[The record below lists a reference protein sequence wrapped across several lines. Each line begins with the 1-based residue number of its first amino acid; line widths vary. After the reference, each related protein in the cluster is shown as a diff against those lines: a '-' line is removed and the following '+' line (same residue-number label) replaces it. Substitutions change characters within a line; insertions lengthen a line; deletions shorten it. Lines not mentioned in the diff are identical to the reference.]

1 MGRYINP
8 FTDWGFKRLFGQ
20 EFSKDLLINFLND
33 LFEGEFQIK
42 DVTFKDKEQLG
53 DANDLRGCI
62 FDIYCVTDDDK
73 HFIVEMQNRWVPFF
87 VNRSIYYA
95 SKAFVAQRKKFDEAG
110 VRTAILYQFVPVYV
124 VCIMN
129 FMPRE
134 HEVTKFRTDVAL
146 REKSSDSMFS
156 DKLRFIYLSL
166 PFFDKSEEECETGFE
181 KWIYVLKYMEVL
193 ERLPFTAQK
202 KIFDHLAKLADVR
215 CLSSEEQE
223 KYDESI
229 KAADDYY
236 SGLYGSYVEGEEKGI
251 AKGRAEGI
259 AKGRAEGIAKGRA
272 EGMAK
277 GMAKEKLDT
286 AYRLLSMGLSEAQV
300 STATELPLEEIQKM
314 RK

>member
-1 MGRYINP
+1 MEVISS
-8 FTDWGFKRLFGQ
+8 
-20 EFSKDLLINFLND
+20 E
-33 LFEGEFQIK
+33 
-42 DVTFKDKEQLG
+42 
-53 DANDLRGCI
+53 
-62 FDIYCVTDDDK
+62 
-73 HFIVEMQNRWVPFF
+73 
-87 VNRSIYYA
+87 
-95 SKAFVAQRKKFDEAG
+95 
-110 VRTAILYQFVPVYV
+110 TAILYQFVPVYV

-129 FMPRE
+129 FMPKE

-146 REKSSDSMFS
+146 REKSSDSIFS

-236 SGLYGSYVEGEEKGI
+236 GVLMSYYMNGIDEGVAKGEARGSHHKSLEI
-251 AKGRAEGI
+251 AK
-259 AKGRAEGIAKGRA
+259 KM
-272 EGMAK
+272 MAK
-277 GMAKEKLDT
+277 GMDENT
-286 AYRLLSMGLSEAQV
+286 IMEITGLTQ
-300 STATELPLEEIQKM
+300 EEI
-314 RK
+314 RKLISYFAVVSRVYMPR

>member
-53 DANDLRGCI
+53 DTNDLRGCI

-129 FMPRE
+129 FMPKE

-146 REKSSDSMFS
+146 REKSSDTIFS

-166 PFFDKSEEECETGFE
+166 PFFNKSEEECESGFE
-181 KWIYVLKYMEVL
+181 KWIYVLKYMEMDEVFKN
-193 ERLPFTAQK
+193 LPLAEQK
-202 KIFDHLAKLADVR
+202 KMLDHLAKLPDVR
-215 CLSSEEQE
+215 FLSSEERE

-229 KAADDYY
+229 KAVDDYY
-236 SGLYGSYVEGEEKGI
+236 GVLMSYYMNGIDEGVAKGEAKGFAKGEARGSYHKSLDI
-251 AKGRAEGI
+251 AK
-259 AKGRAEGIAKGRA
+259 K
-272 EGMAK
+272 MLLK
-277 GMAKEKLDT
+277 GMDDDSIMELT
-286 AYRLLSMGLSEAQV
+286 GLTHEQLHQLKS
-300 STATELPLEEIQKM
+300 
-314 RK
+314 

>member
-53 DANDLRGCI
+53 ETNDLRGCI

-110 VRTAILYQFVPVYV
+110 VRTAVLYQFVPVYV

-166 PFFDKSEEECETGFE
+166 PFFDKSEEECVTGFE

-236 SGLYGSYVEGEEKGI
+236 SGLYGSYVEGEETGMAKGI
-251 AKGRAEGI
+251 AK
-259 AKGRAEGIAKGRA
+259 
-272 EGMAK
+272 GMAK
-277 GMAKEKLDT
+277 GMAKGIAKGMAKGRAEGELSKGLEI
-286 AYRLLSMGLSEAQV
+286 ARNLLAMGMSWPQIMQITGLTEEELKPLQV
-300 STATELPLEEIQKM
+300 
-314 RK
+314 

>member
-1 MGRYINP
+1 
-8 FTDWGFKRLFGQ
+8 
-20 EFSKDLLINFLND
+20 
-33 LFEGEFQIK
+33 
-42 DVTFKDKEQLG
+42 
-53 DANDLRGCI
+53 
-62 FDIYCVTDDDK
+62 
-73 HFIVEMQNRWVPFF
+73 
-87 VNRSIYYA
+87 
-95 SKAFVAQRKKFDEAG
+95 
-110 VRTAILYQFVPVYV
+110 
-124 VCIMN
+124 MN

-146 REKSSDSMFS
+146 REKSNDSVFS

-229 KAADDYY
+229 KAVDDYY

-251 AKGRAEGI
+251 AKGRAEGELSKSLTI
-259 AKGRAEGIAKGRA
+259 ARNLLAM
-272 EGMAK
+272 GMSLPQIVKATGLNEEQLK
-277 GMAKEKLDT
+277 Q
-286 AYRLLSMGLSEAQV
+286 LLE
-300 STATELPLEEIQKM
+300 
-314 RK
+314 